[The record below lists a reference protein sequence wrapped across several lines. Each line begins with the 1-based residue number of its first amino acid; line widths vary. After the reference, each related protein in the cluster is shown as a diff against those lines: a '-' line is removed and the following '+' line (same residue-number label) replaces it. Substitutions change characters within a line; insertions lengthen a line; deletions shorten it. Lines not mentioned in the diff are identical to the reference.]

1 MWWGWTVLV
10 DFFIIRTVFAN
21 IDNFFQAGN
30 LGIAVFSKLNNLEV
44 IVSSALV
51 GVLSFQMTK
60 NKKILPLLMMSVVAW
75 IVAMTYFTYLT
86 PKIIELTELWK
97 KTDLMGITAVAG
109 IPDVQQEH
117 QFFHKL
123 YIGIDTFKLVLLTV
137 MMFIGAFKE
146 EQWN

>member
-1 MWWGWTVLV
+1 
-10 DFFIIRTVFAN
+10 
-21 IDNFFQAGN
+21 
-30 LGIAVFSKLNNLEV
+30 
-44 IVSSALV
+44 
-51 GVLSFQMTK
+51 MTK
-60 NKKILPLLMMSVVAW
+60 NKKILPLLIMSVVAW

-123 YIGIDTFKLVLLTV
+123 YIGIDTFKRVLLTV
-137 MMFIGAFKE
+137 MIFIGAFKE